1 MLKYQDNPVKPRFVG
16 YGVKLA
22 LSIMLAILLM
32 GILVF
37 FVFITNVTR
46 FFTQEFQQRVKNI
59 AFLGSHMIDVTMFE
73 RLVSNV
79 SPELSSNDVA
89 GVEASEDFR
98 IISEALNTIR
108 ESQPDLILY
117 IYTLIRTDETNTT
130 RFIVDADTLGLLEE
144 GAPDDE
150 VTHFSSEY
158 DISEFPTMQLAFNG
172 SNVVED
178 EYSYDE
184 AYDVY
189 SFSGYSPIWN
199 KDKTKVLGLLGV
211 DVGNQ
216 NMIMYLRNF
225 QLMLLWYFLGLVGF
239 TVVISLILSRRL
251 TRSLKA
257 FLKLFQS
264 AAKGDFT
271 VRIEERNMMFR
282 DEINM
287 TGVEFNTFMNALE
300 DSVVKSKNLAEKLM
314 EFAGEVSEAANR
326 VASAT
331 EEQSAGVDE
340 TYSTAESFLV
350 DIEKTAESISLQ
362 YDTVNNNISSI
373 HDLVRDIQQV
383 IDRVGEMK
391 NKTGKNILSVQ
402 KSRDNINVSINE
414 ILSIGESLQAIVV
427 HVRKISDQTKGIDNI
442 ISAIQD
448 IAEHTSVLS
457 INAAIEATVVGSA
470 GKGFAVVAHEIKKLS
485 DAASKSGKE
494 IRLLLRHIQ
503 DSVANAMDVAQ
514 QGSAIFEK
522 TQRFSNETGA
532 ELGNIYTSFD
542 EANRMADEVNT
553 IAGEQGKKSEGMMER
568 TKQIQESYDWVKKVM
583 DSELDG
589 AEQII
594 KSMNELSKAA
604 IENSES
610 SQKLSELAQE
620 LEISSNELAETMSKY
635 KTSKNG
641 ALRERTDDG
650 KIHID

>member
-1 MLKYQDNPVKPRFVG
+1 MKPRFVG

-22 LSIMLAILLM
+22 LSIILAIFLM

-37 FVFITNVTR
+37 FIFITNVTR

-59 AFLGSHMIDVTMFE
+59 AYLGSHMIDVNMFE
-73 RLVSNV
+73 RLVSNA
-79 SPELSSNDVA
+79 SPELSSNDVVA
-89 GVEASEDFR
+89 METSEDFR
-98 IISEALNTIR
+98 IISETLNTIR

-117 IYTLIRTDETNTT
+117 IYTLIQTDDTNLT
-130 RFIVDADTLGLLEE
+130 RFIVDGDTLGLLEE

-158 DISEFPTMQLAFNG
+158 DISEFPTMRLAFTG
-172 SNVVED
+172 SNVVEN

-199 KDKTKVLGLLGV
+199 KDKTKVIGLLGV

-216 NMIMYLRNF
+216 NMIVYLRNF
-225 QLMLLWYFLGLVGF
+225 QLMLLWYFLGLLAF
-239 TVVISLILSRRL
+239 TVIIALILSRRL
-251 TRSLKA
+251 TRSLKV

-271 VRIEERNMMFR
+271 VRIEERNVMFR
-282 DEINM
+282 DEINL
-287 TGVEFNTFMNALE
+287 TGMEFNIFMNALE
-300 DSVVKSKNLAEKLM
+300 DSVVRSKNLAEKLM
-314 EFAGEVSEAANR
+314 EFAREVSEAANS
-326 VASAT
+326 VAAAT

-340 TYSTAESFLV
+340 TYSTAESFLI
-350 DIEKTAESISLQ
+350 DIEKTAESISVQ

-414 ILSIGESLQAIVV
+414 ILAIGQSLQTIVL

-448 IAEHTSVLS
+448 IAEQTSVLS

-494 IRLLLRHIQ
+494 IRALLRHIQ
-503 DSVANAMDVAQ
+503 ESVSNAMEVAQ
-514 QGSAIFEK
+514 HGSVIFEK
-522 TQRFSNETGA
+522 TQHFSNETGA
-532 ELGNIYTSFD
+532 ELGNIYASFE
-542 EANRMADEVNT
+542 EANRMADEVNK
-553 IAGEQGKKSEGMMER
+553 IAGEQGRKSDGMMER
-568 TKQIQESYDWVKKVM
+568 TKQIQESYDWVKKVTE
-583 DSELDG
+583 SELDG

-620 LEISSNELAETMSKY
+620 LEISSNELAGTMSKY

-641 ALRERTDDG
+641 AIRERIDG
-650 KIHID
+650 EPIEID